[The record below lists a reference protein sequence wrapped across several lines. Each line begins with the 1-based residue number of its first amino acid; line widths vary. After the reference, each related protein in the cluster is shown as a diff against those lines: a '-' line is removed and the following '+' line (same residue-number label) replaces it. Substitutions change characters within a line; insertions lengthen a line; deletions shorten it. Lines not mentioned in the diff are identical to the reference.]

1 MLDYKP
7 FFFLRLPSLT
17 ELPKVRITLREVAV
31 SVHCHASEEL
41 AV

>member
-7 FFFLRLPSLT
+7 IILRLPSLT
-17 ELPKVRITLREVAV
+17 ELPKVRIREVAV